1 MSNNPARK
9 RPKALSRRK
18 YAIYLGVTV
27 LLPFVLLGLLELG
40 LRVAD
45 PGGGLPLFEKAPF
58 VRGDYLAASRSVG
71 RRWFGGIRNAPSPQT
86 EPFAREKPVRA
97 FRIFVLGESTTA
109 GFPYPRNVTFSRL
122 LRDVLNDVMP
132 GSSVE
137 VVNLGIAATNS
148 FALLDMAGEIA
159 AQRPDAVLIY
169 AGHNEYYGALGTASR
184 VRVPGGAGA
193 VRLYL
198 KLLRLRTVLA
208 LRDGLA
214 GLRGEVKE
222 APADLE
228 AASLMEILARD
239 RQVPLESDS
248 YNDGVRQFE
257 NNLSATVRTFTGRGI
272 PVFVGSL
279 VSNLR
284 DQRPFAAEANAKPG
298 AAVAIYDSA
307 RAALAMGGI
316 AAAKPLF
323 ERARDL
329 DVVRF
334 RAPGEFNLVIRR
346 VALSSGA
353 TYVPVAEAFAS
364 ASRGGIP
371 GSELL
376 LEHVHPNREG
386 YALMGRAFFA
396 ALSAVPAI
404 RERMDTTRLRPWGE
418 YTAAM
423 TLTPFDE
430 RIALHLVRTL
440 GSRWPF
446 VPVARQTDYR
456 GSYVPSDL
464 VDSLAF
470 AVSRGASWERAKLQL
485 AVEYERRQ
493 QFDSA
498 AGEYAGLARDAPLFD
513 EPALLLARARARA
526 GRGTEGNGP
535 VHPSGAQPTPE
546 SLAALGFQ
554 AVQRRQLPQA
564 VSFFRRALALR
575 PNHPDVLYQL
585 SLTYGMLNDI
595 PNARTTALALSR
607 MNPNYPGLKDWLA
620 TLGVSR

>member
-1 MSNNPARK
+1 MSNNPAGK
-9 RPKALSRRK
+9 RPKALSSRK

-40 LRVAD
+40 LRVAV
-45 PGGGLPLFEKAPF
+45 PEGGVPLFEKAPF

-71 RRWFGGIRNAPSPQT
+71 RRWFGGIRNAPSPPA
-86 EPFAREKPVRA
+86 EPFAREKPARA
-97 FRIFVLGESTTA
+97 FRIFVLGESSTA

-148 FALLDMAGEIA
+148 FALLDMAGEIV

-184 VRVPGGAGA
+184 VGVPGGAGA

-214 GLRGEVKE
+214 EIRGEAKE

-239 RQVPLESDS
+239 RQVPLASDS

-257 NNLSATVRTFTGRGI
+257 HNLAATVRTFTGRGI

-284 DQRPFAAEANAKPG
+284 DQPPFAAEANAKPDG
-298 AAVAIYDSA
+298 AVAVYDSA
-307 RAALAMGGI
+307 RAALAVGDA

-334 RAPGEFNLVIRR
+334 RAPGEFNRVIRR

-371 GSELL
+371 GAELL

-386 YALMGRAFFA
+386 YALMGRTFFA
-396 ALSAVPAI
+396 ALSAAPAI
-404 RERMDTTRLRPWGE
+404 RERMDITRLRPWGE

-464 VDSLAF
+464 IDSLAF

-513 EPALLLARARARA
+513 EPARLLARARARA
-526 GRGTEGNGP
+526 GRGPEGNGP
-535 VHPSGAQPTPE
+535 VHPNGAQPTPE

-564 VSFFRRALALR
+564 VSFFRRSLALR
-575 PNHPDVLYQL
+575 PNQPDVLYRL
-585 SLTYGMLNDI
+585 SLTYGMLNDV
-595 PNARTTALALSR
+595 PSARTTALALSR
-607 MNPNYPGLKDWLA
+607 MNPSYPGLKEWLA
-620 TLGVSR
+620 TLGVNR